1 MTRTERSWILYDVAN
16 SAFVLIAIT
25 AVGPIF
31 FKDVVSQGVDSSL
44 STSNWGYANSLAS
57 LLLALMAPIM
67 GALADYRG
75 LKKRFFIVFLCV
87 GIGFTF
93 LMAMVREGNWLWFL
107 AAFVIARFGYA
118 GANVFYDSFLVDVT
132 EKDRMDWVSSSGY
145 AWGYIGSVVP
155 FLAALALIF
164 WEMSPTAGESIP
176 SFSGRMAFIIAAV
189 WWLIL
194 SIPILRHVR
203 QSHYL
208 EPGRNPIRD
217 SFVRL
222 AKTFREVRK
231 FKQAFLFLAAYFF
244 YIDGVDTIITM
255 CTAYGRD
262 SGLGTTVL
270 ILAIL
275 MIQILA
281 FPFALIYGKLAG
293 RFSAHTMIFIGIGVY
308 AAITLA
314 SFYLPDVSTQE
325 MKTLMFF
332 TLAFFAATSL
342 GGIQALSRSLFAGLI
357 PAERSAEFF
366 GFYNVFGK
374 FATVMGPFLMATA
387 SRITGHSR
395 YGVLSVLLLFIVGSV
410 LLYRV
415 VKDTTTPFGAGPR

>member
-1 MTRTERSWILYDVAN
+1 MTKTERSWILYDVAN

-31 FKDVVSQGVDSSL
+31 FKDVVSRGVDANL
-44 STSNWGYANSLAS
+44 STSNWAYANSLAS
-57 LLLALMAPIM
+57 LLVAVAAPVM

-75 LKKRFFIVFLCV
+75 LKKRFFIAFLCV
-87 GIGFTF
+87 GIGFTC
-93 LMAMVREGNWLWFL
+93 LMTTVRMGDWLWFL
-107 AAFVIARFGYA
+107 AVFVIARFGYA

-145 AWGYIGSVVP
+145 AWGYIGSVIP

-164 WEMSPTAGESIP
+164 WEMSQTKDESIP
-176 SFSGRMAFIIAAV
+176 AFSGRMAFLIAAV
-189 WWLIL
+189 WWLVL
-194 SIPILRHVR
+194 SVPILRHVR
-203 QSHYL
+203 QKHFL
-208 EPGRNPIRD
+208 EPVSNPIRE
-217 SFVRL
+217 SFGRL
-222 AKTFREVRK
+222 AKTFREIRK
-231 FKQAFLFLAAYFF
+231 YKRAFLFLAAYFF

-275 MIQILA
+275 MIQIVS
-281 FPFALIYGKLAG
+281 FPFALVYGKLAG
-293 RFSAHTMIFIGIGVY
+293 RFSAHTMLFIGIGAY
-308 AAITLA
+308 TALTLA

-325 MKTLMFF
+325 MKTFMFF
-332 TLAFFAATSL
+332 TLAFIAATSL

-366 GFYNVFGK
+366 GFYNIFGK
-374 FATVMGPFLMATA
+374 FAAVIGPFLMATT
-387 SRITGHSR
+387 SRIAGHSR
-395 YGVLSVLLLFIVGSV
+395 YGVLSILLLFMAGSV

-415 VKDTTTPFGAGPR
+415 GKIYPQRNKDAA